1 MVSLVLNHRIINFVK
16 MKERFTTI
24 DLFSVLQDLRERYM
38 ETDIIISLLAI
49 VSRGESYYSVC
60 VLVI

>member
-1 MVSLVLNHRIINFVK
+1 MLNQQNNKLGK

-38 ETDIIISLLAI
+38 EIIII
-49 VSRGESYYSVC
+49 NNH
-60 VLVI
+60 